1 MERHLF
7 SLIFSVFTAAAV
19 FSQAP
24 SQIDQLRIQVW
35 ADLDPIP
42 GLFEEDGESVASG
55 ADSDSKAEPG
65 SSVKDSINSDNST
78 NSTKSDNSTNPD
90 NSTNAI
96 NSTNSANSTNSTNSA
111 ESEELSLKEKVFH
124 QKFDFAINRTKEI
137 APFLMSGML
146 DGWYFEYTPYDKA
159 RKVDEYWDF
168 KEIMPFNSKVNTLT
182 YNSPEVEED
191 RLVCWVYC
199 NRTESQ
205 KKAFKSWNSI
215 VHPHIHGKGAGNV
228 QDGFKGIQDAVS
240 EAAKNAVREYWRMY
254 IKNKPK
260 EISGKVLLIR
270 NPRIYIKGGQYIVDL
285 DFFME
290 TDRIV
295 LYNYY

>member
-1 MERHLF
+1 MEKHIF
-7 SLIFSVFTAAAV
+7 SLILSFFLAGTLY
-19 FSQAP
+19 SQAP
-24 SQIDQLRIQVW
+24 SQLDQLRIQVW

-42 GLFEEDGESVASG
+42 GLFEEEADEKEGFTES
-55 ADSDSKAEPG
+55 
-65 SSVKDSINSDNST
+65 NSD
-78 NSTKSDNSTNPD
+78 TKKENT
-90 NSTNAI
+90 
-96 NSTNSANSTNSTNSA
+96 AN
-111 ESEELSLKEKVFH
+111 EKEYSLKEKIFH

-137 APFLMSGML
+137 APFLMAGML
-146 DGWYFEYTPYDKA
+146 DGWAFEYTPYDKN
-159 RKVDEYWDF
+159 RKVEEFWQL
-168 KEIMPFNSKVNTLT
+168 KEIVPFNAKINPLSF
-182 YNSPEVEED
+182 NSPKVEED
-191 RLVCWVYC
+191 RLVSWVYC
-199 NRTESQ
+199 DRTQAQIDSY
-205 KKAFKSWNSI
+205 KAWNSI
-215 VHPHIHGKGAGNV
+215 VHPHIHGKGSGNV

-270 NPRIYIKGGQYIVDL
+270 NPRIYIKEGQYIVDL